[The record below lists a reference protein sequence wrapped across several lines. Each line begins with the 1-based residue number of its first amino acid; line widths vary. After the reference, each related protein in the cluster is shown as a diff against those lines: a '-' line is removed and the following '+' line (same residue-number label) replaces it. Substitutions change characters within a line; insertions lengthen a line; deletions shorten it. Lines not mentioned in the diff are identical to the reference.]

1 MSETYRVGIYPGPN
15 WQPVPS
21 SFKQITEDTESAG
34 AGEVPRGWVVRG
46 RPEQGT
52 GPDSPG
58 KACPLPRGLRLV
70 WQ

>member
-1 MSETYRVGIYPGPN
+1 MSETYRVGIYPGPK

-70 WQ
+70 W